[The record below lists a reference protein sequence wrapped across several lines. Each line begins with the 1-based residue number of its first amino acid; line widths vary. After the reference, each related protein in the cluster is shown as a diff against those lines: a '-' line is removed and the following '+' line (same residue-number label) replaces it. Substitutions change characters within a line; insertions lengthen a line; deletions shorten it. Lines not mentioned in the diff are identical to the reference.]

1 MLKKTKKEVKPVEI
15 KVQKKEVKEKIVE
28 EVKPVTQSFKSKL
41 LVGDIEE
48 FYNTAKPCIE
58 LKGLEYEV
66 HIIIQDTIKKIINCK
81 KDHGY

>member
-15 KVQKKEVKEKIVE
+15 KKPVKEEIVE

>member
-15 KVQKKEVKEKIVE
+15 KVQKKEVKEEIIE

-41 LVGDIEE
+41 VVGDIEE
-48 FYNTAKPCIE
+48 FYEVAKSCIE

-66 HIIIQDTIKKIINCK
+66 HVIIQDTIKKINNCK